1 MVYLTVIILLF
12 LFAVFDLHVGVSND
26 AVNFLNSAIG
36 SKVAKF
42 RVILLVAGIGVFAGA
57 VMSNGMMDVA
67 RHGIFHPQFFTYNE
81 VICIMLGMMTTD
93 VVLLDVFNTLGMPTS
108 TTISL
113 VFELL
118 GGSVALAIYKT
129 ANDPQMNFSEL
140 LNTEHALTMIL
151 AIFISVAIAFVVGML
166 VQYICRLAF
175 SFNYKRRLKYFIGIF
190 GGLAVTALVYFMLIK
205 NIKGS
210 ALITSEG
217 SQWIADNSVQ
227 ILLIC
232 FVVATILMQILNWA
246 KVSVLRIVVL
256 LGTFALAMA
265 FAANDMVNFI
275 GVPLA
280 GFSAYQDFMAN
291 AHGLAGDSYY
301 MTSLMS
307 SARTPVIFLIIAGAI
322 MMYSLM
328 TSKKAQNVVKTSV
341 DLSRQEEGDEMFGT
355 SSIARTLVRASVAT
369 SRAFC
374 QFIPEKVLTWIDLQ
388 FNKDEMIK
396 PKGAAFD
403 LLRAAVNLVISA
415 LLIAWGT
422 SYKLPLSTTYVTF
435 MVAMGTSLSDR
446 AWGRE
451 SAVFRVT
458 GVLSVIG
465 GWFITAAVA
474 FLAAFVVTTV
484 MYFGQLPA
492 MLIISLIAVV
502 VLVRSNI
509 YFKRKTNDENRD
521 EVFYQYMNSQN
532 ADEVLRLLKKHV
544 AGTVDEELDA
554 VSKLYE
560 KMLDALKRENL
571 RDVRRVYDKIDEMKD
586 QFKRNRRRELLGLR
600 KYDSPQAIIKG
611 TYFHMLNNSM
621 SGMIYGLKRLCEVF
635 KEHLEKN
642 YEPLPPEFY
651 MEFQQFSDQWLELL
665 ASTNEYLMNRNF
677 GDYHRQFGYIDAFR
691 QMLTMKINEHI
702 ERLQQVDDTKKLNSY
717 IVYMSLLQETQ
728 AEAAMLKQVVRN
740 YVKLEEA

>member
-1 MVYLTVIILLF
+1 MIYLTVIILLF
-12 LFAVFDLHVGVSND
+12 LFAIFDLYVGVSND

-36 SKVAKF
+36 SKAAKF
-42 RVILLVAGIGVFAGA
+42 KIVLLIAAVGVFAGA

-67 RHGIFHPQFFTYNE
+67 RHGIFHPQYFTYNE
-81 VICIMLGMMTTD
+81 LICIMLGMMTTD

-129 ANDPQMNFSEL
+129 ANDPNMNFSEL
-140 LNTEHALTMIL
+140 LNTEHALTMII

-166 VQYICRLAF
+166 VQYLCRLVF
-175 SFNYKRRLKYFIGIF
+175 SFNYKKRLKYFIGIF
-190 GGLAVTALVYFMLIK
+190 GGLAVTTMVYFMLIK

-210 ALITSEG
+210 ALMTPEST
-217 SQWIADNSVQ
+217 QWITDNSSH
-227 ILLIC
+227 ILLAC
-232 FVVATILMQILNWA
+232 FVVATILMQILNA
-246 KVSVLRIVVL
+246 FKVSVLRIVVL

-265 FAANDMVNFI
+265 FASNDMVNFI

-291 AHGLAGDSYY
+291 AHGAAGDSYL
-301 MTSLMS
+301 MSSLMS
-307 SARTPVIFLIIAGAI
+307 SARTPVIFLVIAGAI
-322 MMYSLM
+322 MIYSLM

-341 DLSRQEEGDEMFGT
+341 DLSRQEEGEEMFGT
-355 SSIARTLVRASVAT
+355 SSIARTLVRGSVNASQT
-369 SRAFC
+369 ICR
-374 QFIPEKVLTWIDLQ
+374 FIPNKVLNWVDRQ

-458 GVLSVIG
+458 GVISVIG
-465 GWFITAAVA
+465 GWFVTAAVA
-474 FLAAFVVTTV
+474 FVAAFIVTTI

-492 MLIISLIAVV
+492 MLIISVIAVV
-502 VLVRSNI
+502 ALVRSNLR
-509 YFKRKTNDENRD
+509 FKQKTSKESRD

-544 AGTVDEELDA
+544 ASSVDEELGA
-554 VSKLYE
+554 FSKIYVH
-560 KMLDALKRENL
+560 MLDGFKRENL
-571 RDVRRVYDKIDEMKD
+571 HEERRVLDRVEEIKEH
-586 QFKRNRRRELLGLR
+586 FKRNRRRELLGLR
-600 KYDSPQAIIKG
+600 KFDSPQAIIKG
-611 TYFHMLNNSM
+611 TYFHMLSNSV
-621 SGMIYGLKRLCEVF
+621 SGMIYGLKRLCEVL

-642 YEPLPPEFY
+642 YAPLPQELYFEFEQY
-651 MEFQQFSDQWLELL
+651 SDQWLELL
-665 ASTNEYLMNRNF
+665 ASTDEYLMNRNF
-677 GDYHRQFGYIDAFR
+677 EDYHRQFGYIDTFR
-691 QMLTMKINEHI
+691 QSLNIKINEHI
-702 ERLQQVDDTKKLNSY
+702 ERLQKAENTEKLNAY
-717 IVYMSLLQETQ
+717 IVYLSLLQETQ
-728 AEAAMLKQVVRN
+728 AEAALLKQVVRN
-740 YVKLEEA
+740 YVKFENS

>member
-1 MVYLTVIILLF
+1 MIYLTVIILLF
-12 LFAVFDLHVGVSND
+12 LFAIFDLYVGVSND

-36 SKVAKF
+36 SKAAKF
-42 RVILLVAGIGVFAGA
+42 KIVLLIAAIGVFAGA

-67 RHGIFHPQFFTYNE
+67 RHGIFHPQYFTYNE
-81 VICIMLGMMTTD
+81 LICIMLGMMTTD

-129 ANDPQMNFSEL
+129 ASDPNMNFSEL
-140 LNTEHALTMIL
+140 LNTEHALTMII

-166 VQYICRLAF
+166 VQYLCRLVF
-175 SFNYKRRLKYFIGIF
+175 SFNYKKRLKYFIGIF
-190 GGLAVTALVYFMLIK
+190 GGLAVTTMVYFMLIK

-210 ALITSEG
+210 ALMTPEST
-217 SQWIADNSVQ
+217 QWITDNSSH
-227 ILLIC
+227 ILLGC
-232 FVVATILMQILNWA
+232 FVVATILMQILNA
-246 KVSVLRIVVL
+246 FKVSVLRIVVL

-265 FAANDMVNFI
+265 FASNDMVNFI

-291 AHGLAGDSYY
+291 AHGAAGDSYL
-301 MTSLMS
+301 MSSLMS
-307 SARTPVIFLIIAGAI
+307 SARTPVIFLVIAGAVMI
-322 MMYSLM
+322 YSLM

-341 DLSRQEEGDEMFGT
+341 DLSRQEEGEEMFGT
-355 SSIARTLVRASVAT
+355 SSIARTLVRGSVNASQT
-369 SRAFC
+369 ICR
-374 QFIPEKVLTWIDLQ
+374 FIPNKVLNWVDRQ

-458 GVLSVIG
+458 GVISVIG
-465 GWFITAAVA
+465 GWFVTAAVA
-474 FLAAFVVTTV
+474 FVAAFIVTTI

-492 MLIISLIAVV
+492 MLIISVIAVV
-502 VLVRSNI
+502 ALVRSNLR
-509 YFKRKTNDENRD
+509 FKQKTSKESRD

-544 AGTVDEELDA
+544 ASSVDEELGA
-554 VSKLYE
+554 FSKIYVH
-560 KMLDALKRENL
+560 MLDGFKRENL
-571 RDVRRVYDKIDEMKD
+571 HEERRVLDRVEEIKEH
-586 QFKRNRRRELLGLR
+586 FKRNRRRELLGLR
-600 KYDSPQAIIKG
+600 KFDSPQAIIKG
-611 TYFHMLNNSM
+611 TYFHMLSNSV
-621 SGMIYGLKRLCEVF
+621 SGMIYGLKRLCEVL

-642 YEPLPPEFY
+642 YAPLPQELYFEFEQY
-651 MEFQQFSDQWLELL
+651 SDQWLELL
-665 ASTNEYLMNRNF
+665 ASTDEYLMNRNF
-677 GDYHRQFGYIDAFR
+677 DDYHRQFGYIDTFR
-691 QMLTMKINEHI
+691 QSLNIKINEHI
-702 ERLQQVDDTKKLNSY
+702 ERLQKAENTEKLNAY
-717 IVYMSLLQETQ
+717 IVYLSLLQETQ
-728 AEAAMLKQVVRN
+728 AEAALLKQVVRN
-740 YVKLEEA
+740 YVKFENS

>member
-1 MVYLTVIILLF
+1 
-12 LFAVFDLHVGVSND
+12 
-26 AVNFLNSAIG
+26 
-36 SKVAKF
+36 
-42 RVILLVAGIGVFAGA
+42 
-57 VMSNGMMDVA
+57 
-67 RHGIFHPQFFTYNE
+67 
-81 VICIMLGMMTTD
+81 
-93 VVLLDVFNTLGMPTS
+93 
-108 TTISL
+108 
-113 VFELL
+113 
-118 GGSVALAIYKT
+118 
-129 ANDPQMNFSEL
+129 
-140 LNTEHALTMIL
+140 
-151 AIFISVAIAFVVGML
+151 
-166 VQYICRLAF
+166 
-175 SFNYKRRLKYFIGIF
+175 
-190 GGLAVTALVYFMLIK
+190 
-205 NIKGS
+205 
-210 ALITSEG
+210 
-217 SQWIADNSVQ
+217 
-227 ILLIC
+227 
-232 FVVATILMQILNWA
+232 
-246 KVSVLRIVVL
+246 
-256 LGTFALAMA
+256 
-265 FAANDMVNFI
+265 
-275 GVPLA
+275 
-280 GFSAYQDFMAN
+280 MAN

-374 QFIPEKVLTWIDLQ
+374 HFIPEKVLTWIDLQ